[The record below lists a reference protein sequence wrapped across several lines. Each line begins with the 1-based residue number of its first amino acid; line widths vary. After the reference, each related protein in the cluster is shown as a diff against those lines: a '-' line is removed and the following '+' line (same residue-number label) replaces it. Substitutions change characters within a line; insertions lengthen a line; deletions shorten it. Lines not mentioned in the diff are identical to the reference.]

1 MKALAFYL
9 LIIKIIAFLALSVLT
24 TNFVLCLDL
33 LIIVSKIILM
43 LISKKLEKCCLLS
56 LVLSLTFFSFS
67 QNSEAQEVN
76 NSNVK
81 NPLTVNSFEV
91 ENHQE
96 EKQLFLQEFEN
107 KQFLSQE
114 KSFTFAQHNHNNDN
128 NSESD
133 FGEPINDNQIFYYL
147 LFDQLEYQ
155 VNDSQNIF
163 NWDITGWVGGD
174 YQKLWIKT
182 EGDVSL
188 DDGNG
193 EAELQ
198 LLYSKQISPYWDL
211 QAGLR
216 YDQLYGDKGNSRG
229 FAVIG
234 VEGLAPYFF
243 EVDSALFISH
253 QGDISARFKAEYELL
268 LSQRLILQPRIETN
282 LAIQK
287 VEEFGIGSGFNNLEL
302 GLRLRYEINRQFAP
316 YVGVSWNK
324 LFGDTANFA
333 EEERESS
340 DDVKFVTGVRLM
352 F

>member
-1 MKALAFYL
+1 MLFLKTFKK
-9 LIIKIIAFLALSVLT
+9 IKLWSLF
-24 TNFVLCLDL
+24 LCL
-33 LIIVSKIILM
+33 IFI
-43 LISKKLEKCCLLS
+43 
-56 LVLSLTFFSFS
+56 SFS
-67 QNSEAQEVN
+67 QDSQAQEAEELN
-76 NSNVK
+76 FK
-81 NPLTVNSFEV
+81 NPITVNSFDS
-91 ENHQE
+91 ENNREDKH
-96 EKQLFLQEFEN
+96 FFFQEFED
-107 KQFLSQE
+107 KQYLTQE
-114 KSFTFAQHNHNNDN
+114 KNLTFAQHNHHNNN

-133 FGEPINDNQIFYYL
+133 FGEPIHDNQIFWYL
-147 LFDQLEYQ
+147 LFDELEYQ

-163 NWDITGWVGGD
+163 QWDVSGWIGGD

-182 EGDVSL
+182 EGDVSF

-198 LLYSKQISPYWDL
+198 LLYSKQISPYWDF

-229 FAVIG
+229 FAVVGIQ
-234 VEGLAPYFF
+234 GLAPYFF
-243 EVDSALFISH
+243 EIDTALFISH

-268 LSQRLILQPRIETN
+268 LSQRLILQPKIETN
-282 LAIQK
+282 FALQK
-287 VEEFGIGSGFNNLEL
+287 VEEFGIGSGINNLEL

-316 YVGVSWNK
+316 YIGVSWNK

-333 EEERESS
+333 EEEGDSS